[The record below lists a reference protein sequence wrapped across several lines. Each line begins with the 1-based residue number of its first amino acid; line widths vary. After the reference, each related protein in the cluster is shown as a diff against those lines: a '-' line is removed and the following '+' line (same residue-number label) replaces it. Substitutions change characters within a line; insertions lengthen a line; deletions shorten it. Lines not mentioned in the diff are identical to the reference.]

1 MQTGISTDG
10 SQSDGRGD
18 GIFSTTRW
26 SIVQGAG
33 GESESGQRALAELCR
48 VYWFPIYALVRARGV
63 DAEQAKDLTQDF
75 FVKLIERRLVEKARR
90 ERGRFRHFLGTAVK
104 NFLTDEWHKSRAVK
118 RGGGVDMVPL
128 DGEEAE
134 RRWNEMAE
142 ASAPD
147 TQFDRNWALQIL
159 AEAARRF
166 EEESVGTGQVEILR
180 VLQRCGDPLAPS
192 LAEEAARLGMGV
204 NTLKSRLH
212 RARARHAQIIREVVA
227 ETVSTP
233 AEVESELRELLAIVS
248 AG

>member
-1 MQTGISTDG
+1 MQRGMSNDDLE
-10 SQSDGRGD
+10 SDGRGD

-33 GESESGQRALAELCR
+33 AESDAGQRALTELCR
-48 VYWFPIYALVRARGV
+48 IYWFPIYALVRARGV

-104 NFLTDEWHKSRAVK
+104 NFLTDEWHKSRTVK
-118 RGGGVDMVPL
+118 RGGDVVFVPL

-134 RRWNEMAE
+134 RRWSGTPQV
-142 ASAPD
+142 SAPD
-147 TQFDRNWALQIL
+147 EEFDRNWALQIL
-159 AEAARRF
+159 AEAGRRF
-166 EEESVGTGQVEILR
+166 EEESVRTGHSEILR
-180 VLQRCGDPLAPS
+180 VLQQCGDPRAPS
-192 LAEEAARLGMGV
+192 LAEESARLGMGV